1 MLVPIRHPTAEAAD
15 AIRRAWD
22 RGDAVAVINPATPAG
37 RTGGFHL
44 DAPVD
49 PSVAAVVAT
58 SGTEGEPKTVE
69 LTFAG
74 LHAMAGAV
82 DAGAGDRWLAC
93 LPFHH
98 VAGLAVLARSWATG
112 VPVTVGQEDPGATLV
127 SLVPTQLRRRRDVSQ
142 FRRIL
147 VGGGPVPDDIR
158 ALPNVVA
165 TYGLTET
172 WGGVV
177 HDGLA
182 LAGVEITL
190 DEPGGEILVRSPTVM
205 RAYREDPGATAAAF
219 TPDGRLRTGDVGA
232 WADDGRLQV
241 VDRKKDLIITG
252 GVNVSP
258 VAVERGLAGHPG
270 IADVC
275 VAGWPDREWGER
287 VVAFV
292 VPARA
297 DDPPSLSE
305 VREFARDR
313 LLPAELPR
321 EVVVVEAIPRTGSGK
336 ARRRDLLAGRS
347 RQNGQGAD
355 EGGTDEAR
363 GDEAGG
369 DGG

>member
-1 MLVPIRHPTAEAAD
+1 MLVPIRQPPAEAAD

-22 RGDAVAVINPATPAG
+22 RGDAVAVINPATPSG
-37 RTGGFHL
+37 RSGAFHL

-58 SGTEGEPKTVE
+58 SGTEGEPKAVE

-82 DAGAGDRWLAC
+82 DAGPGDRWLAC

-127 SLVPTQLRRRRDVSQ
+127 SLVPTQLRRRRDLPQ
-142 FRRIL
+142 FRRVL

-158 ALPNVVA
+158 ARPNVVA

-182 LAGVEITL
+182 LEGVEITL
-190 DEPGGEILVRSPTVM
+190 DADGEILVRSPTVM
-205 RAYREDPGATAAAF
+205 RAYRDDPGATAAAF
-219 TPDGRLRTGDVGA
+219 TLDGRLRTGDVGA
-232 WADDGRLQV
+232 WAADGRLQV

-258 VAVERGLAGHPG
+258 GAVERGLAGHPG

-275 VAGWPDREWGER
+275 VAGRPDDEWGER

-292 VPARA
+292 VPARGDA
-297 DDPPSLSE
+297 PPSLAE
-305 VREFARDR
+305 VREFGRGR
-313 LLPAELPR
+313 LVPAELPR
-321 EVVVVEAIPRTGSGK
+321 EVVIVEAIPRTGSGK

-347 RQNGQGAD
+347 REDGQGAD
-355 EGGTDEAR
+355 EGG
-363 GDEAGG
+363 GDEGGG
-369 DGG
+369 DER